1 MRYQGNEPESERQEW
16 VLEVDEY
23 ANFDG
28 VWIPSKMT
36 ATWRLPEGDWTWLK
50 LQVVGH
56 RVR

>member
-28 VWIPSKMT
+28 IRIPSKMR
-36 ATWRLPEGDWTWLK
+36 ATWRLPLGDWTWLK
-50 LQVVGH
+50 LEVVGH